1 MNKFAE
7 LFKSNE
13 EGMINK
19 FDHYFEIYNRHL
31 EKFFDKEVHVLEIGV
46 YEGGSLQLWKK
57 CFGEA
62 SHIYGVD
69 VNPLCKEFEK
79 KDENIKVY
87 IGDQGDRNFLQTLSD
102 DISTIDIL
110 IDDGG
115 HTMEQQ
121 IATFEVLYPKL
132 SENGVYIC
140 EDTHTSYDPY
150 HGGGYQKKDT
160 FIEYCKNLVDK
171 KNAWQS
177 NSSKLNVDE
186 FTKSTHSITF
196 YSGIVVF
203 EKRKVSKPFTVKSGK
218 RILKAEDF
226 QKDTSGKIK
235 VLRFILKKIPFV
247 KTIFRNSK
255 ILQNIYGRLNYLFSK

>member
-7 LFKSNE
+7 FFKSNQ
-13 EGMINK
+13 EGMLYK

-31 EKFFDKEVHVLEIGV
+31 EKFFEKEVHILEIGV
-46 YEGGSLQLWKK
+46 YQGGSLQLWRK
-57 CFGEA
+57 CFGKN

-69 VNPLCKEFEK
+69 VNPLCKEFENE
-79 KDENIKVY
+79 DDNIKVY
-87 IGDQGDRNFLQTLSD
+87 IGDQGDRDFLQTLCD
-102 DISTIDIL
+102 AIPKIDIL

-121 IATFEVLYPKL
+121 IATFEVFYPKL

-150 HGGGYQKKDT
+150 HGGGYRKKYT
-160 FIEYCKNLVDK
+160 FIEYCKNLIDK
-171 KNAWQS
+171 ENAWQS

-186 FTKSTHSITF
+186 FTTSTYSITF

-218 RILKAEDF
+218 IIFSVEDF
-226 QKDTSGKIK
+226 QKEISGKIK

-247 KTIFRNSK
+247 KTTFRNSK
-255 ILQNIYGRLNYLFSK
+255 ILQNIYGKLNYFFSK